1 MLREAYDN
9 QLRQNG
15 SFGSKS
21 GFSLNKNGMTEHERQ
36 MNIAEINKL
45 MEKYKDEYDGDEDLE
60 RMLAQY

>member
-1 MLREAYDN
+1 
-9 QLRQNG
+9 
-15 SFGSKS
+15 
-21 GFSLNKNGMTEHERQ
+21 MTEHERQ